1 MSKSP
6 FPTQLSLQPKSKTK
20 METKRPVHPPFP
32 VMICD
37 SMHAMDAMM
46 KEGKHHGHSLH
57 SIKKYMGDHFKVES
71 LLRIVST
78 KIGQLM
84 LLL

>member
-1 MSKSP
+1 MSP
-6 FPTQLSLQPKSKTK
+6 FPAQPSLQPIDKIE

-57 SIKKYMGDHFKVES
+57 SIKKYMGDHFKVINI
-71 LLRIVST
+71 LCIVST
-78 KIGQLM
+78 KIELLM
-84 LLL
+84 LPL